1 MGLSDEKWEREVF
14 GVIALCCIAIA
25 VENEMSGRL
34 FRLIRVG
41 WCDRML
47 ASRHDAV
54 SPVSVDKCC
63 LLLDRAYCV
72 EVAMWAEEERSFH
85 TQA

>member
-1 MGLSDEKWEREVF
+1 
-14 GVIALCCIAIA
+14 
-25 VENEMSGRL
+25 
-34 FRLIRVG
+34 
-41 WCDRML
+41 ML

-54 SPVSVDKCC
+54 FPVSVDKCC